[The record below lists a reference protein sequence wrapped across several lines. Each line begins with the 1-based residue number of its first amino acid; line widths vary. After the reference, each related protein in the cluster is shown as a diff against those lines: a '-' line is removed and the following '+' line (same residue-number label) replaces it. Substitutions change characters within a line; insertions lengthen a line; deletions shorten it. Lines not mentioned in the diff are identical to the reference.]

1 MTANVK
7 LFRRHYRRIEPVNFM
22 NIELGIRPYG
32 VSKFAKF
39 GIFVVLVSEISKY
52 GSINVNLAWHR
63 DFRFPVP
70 CQICG
75 AQKNKTVIWVTAILN
90 SRSCR

>member
-1 MTANVK
+1 
-7 LFRRHYRRIEPVNFM
+7 
-22 NIELGIRPYG
+22 
-32 VSKFAKF
+32 
-39 GIFVVLVSEISKY
+39 LVSEISKY

-90 SRSCR
+90 SRSCRWNALLLWNLWRLVLQMVRKSQKKLST